1 MDKTATDAMNVLELA
16 RYFSSFQL
24 DELPPAVMTTAK
36 SCMLYALAVGIGTKT
51 AKPVLIATAATES
64 GGEAA
69 TRLIDGKR
77 LAQGT
82 AAFANA
88 VLMSGRAQ
96 GDSHLCG
103 HMGGVV
109 IPAALASAEAHRAS
123 GATLLASV
131 VAGYETALR
140 IGRDHYRDLSLR
152 GFRTSPCYGVFGATV
167 ASSRIRNF
175 SAEQMCHA
183 ICLATNFA
191 GGLRQ
196 YVESGTEESPYQAGF
211 AARNGIYTADLVA
224 CGAEAGLLA
233 FTGRAG
239 FYSTFGQQ
247 GVDYGRRVT
256 EALGEVFE
264 IENVTYK
271 EYPACQIVRGVAK
284 GLAEMRESLRGK
296 EPARIEIR
304 LNPYEADF
312 IGTKFSG
319 PFTSAAQTLMS
330 APFCAAL
337 TWATGTISYG
347 GLRDF
352 DNPRINSLIPKI
364 AVIADES
371 RAKYEPHIKI
381 DTNDGTV
388 QVWEETSGAGDSIYR
403 LTWDAAVKMTK
414 RLCSEVNVPAALA
427 AQIADEVAAIEEKP
441 DVSSLVSAVRAAA
454 TAP

>member
-1 MDKTATDAMNVLELA
+1 MEKTAADAMDIPELA

-24 DELPPAVMTTAK
+24 EDLPPSVVATAK
-36 SCMLYALAVGIGTKT
+36 SCMLYALAVGIGTKK
-51 AKPVLIATAATES
+51 ARPALIATSATES

-77 LAQGT
+77 LAPGS

-109 IPAALASAEAHRAS
+109 IPAALASAEAHGAS

-140 IGRDHYRDLSLR
+140 IGRDHYADLSLR

-175 SAEQMCHA
+175 SAAQMCHA

-211 AARNGIYTADLVA
+211 AARNGIYTADLAA

-239 FYSTFGQQ
+239 FYSTYARQ

-256 EALGEVFE
+256 EALGKVFE

-304 LNPYEADF
+304 LNPYEAEF
-312 IGTKFSG
+312 IGTKYSG

-352 DNPRINSLIPKI
+352 DNPRINDLIPKI
-364 AVIADES
+364 AVIADET
-371 RAKYEPHIKI
+371 RGKYEPHIKI
-381 DTNDGTV
+381 DTSDGAV
-388 QVWEETSGAGDSIYR
+388 QAWEEKSGAGDSIYR
-403 LTWDAAVKMTK
+403 LTWDAAVVMNR
-414 RLCSEVNVPAALA
+414 RLCDEVGVPQALA
-427 AQIADEVAAIEEKP
+427 RQVEEEVATLEMKP
-441 DVSSLVSAVRAAA
+441 DAGSLVSAVCAAA

>member
-1 MDKTATDAMNVLELA
+1 MKKTSTNTMDIPELA
-16 RYFSSFQL
+16 RYISSFQL
-24 DELPPAVMTTAK
+24 EGLPPSVVTTTK
-36 SCMLYALAVGIGTKT
+36 SCMLYALAVGIGTKKST
-51 AKPVLIATAATES
+51 PALISTSATES

-77 LAQGT
+77 LGQGS

-103 HMGGVV
+103 HMGGIV
-109 IPAALASAEAHRAS
+109 IPAALASAETHGAS

-131 VAGYETALR
+131 LAGYETALR
-140 IGRDHYRDLSLR
+140 IGRDHYGDLSLR

-175 SAEQMCHA
+175 SSAQMCNA

-191 GGLRQ
+191 SGLRQ

-211 AARNGIYTADLVA
+211 TARNGIYTADLVA

-239 FYSTFGQQ
+239 FYSTYAQQ
-247 GVDYGRRVT
+247 GVEYGRRVT
-256 EALGEVFE
+256 EALGKVFE

-284 GLAEMRESLRGK
+284 GLAEMRELLRGK
-296 EPARIEIR
+296 EPERIEIR

-312 IGTKFSG
+312 IGTKYRG

-337 TWATGTISYG
+337 TWATGTISYS

-352 DNPRINSLIPKI
+352 NNPGINDLIPRIT
-364 AVIADES
+364 VIADET
-371 RAKYEPHIKI
+371 RGKYEPHIKI
-381 DTNDGTV
+381 NTSDGAV
-388 QVWEETSGAGDSIYR
+388 HVWEETSGAGDSIYR
-403 LTWDAAVKMTK
+403 LTWDAAVMMNY
-414 RLCSEVNVPAALA
+414 RLC
-427 AQIADEVAAIEEKP
+427 DEVGVSKVLAMQIEEEIATIEKKP
-441 DVSSLVSAVRAAA
+441 DVSSLVSAVCAA
-454 TAP
+454 TATR